1 MSDGWAQVYDALALS
16 YDEMTSGNGWSANTR
31 ARDLLVPL
39 GLAPA
44 RVLDLGA
51 GTGQTAEVL
60 HDLYPAAALTLVDP
74 SPAMLERA
82 GAKVPVTEVVVADAA
97 SFLRADDREWKLV
110 AAIGF
115 LELVPDLFEVLRLA
129 AARLAPGG
137 HLVVSHEPLLD
148 DGSVQARPVSVVSGD
163 QCVRRHP
170 REEVER
176 RAASYGL
183 RRVASDDG
191 VAFERSEGGGPAV
204 NEIVVWRAPAQGAW
218 SAGGV

>member
-1 MSDGWAQVYDALALS
+1 VSDGWAQVYDALAPS
-16 YDEMTSGNGWSANTR
+16 YDEMTSGNGWSANRR
-31 ARDLLVPL
+31 ARDLLAPL
-39 GLAPA
+39 GLAPT
-44 RVLDLGA
+44 RILDLGA
-51 GTGQTAEVL
+51 GTGQTAVALRE
-60 HDLYPAAALTLVDP
+60 LYPAAVLTLVDP

-82 GAKVPVTEVVVADAA
+82 RAKVPGTEVVAADAA
-97 SFLRADDREWKLV
+97 SFLRADDRGWDLV

-115 LELVPDLFEVLRLA
+115 LELAPDLFEVLRLA

-148 DGSVQARPVSVVSGD
+148 DGSVQASPISRVSGG

-183 RRVASDDG
+183 ERVASDDG

-204 NEIVVWRAPAQGAW
+204 NEIVVWRARAQGAW

>member
-1 MSDGWAQVYDALALS
+1 MTDGWAQVYDDLAPS
-16 YDEMTSGNGWSANTR
+16 YDEMTSGNGWSANRR
-31 ARDLLVPL
+31 ARDLLAPL
-39 GLAPA
+39 GLAPT

-51 GTGQTAEVL
+51 GTGQTAVVL
-60 HDLYPAAALTLVDP
+60 HELYPAAALTLVDP

-82 GAKVPVTEVVVADAA
+82 GAKVPVTEVVAADAV
-97 SFLRADDREWKLV
+97 SFLRADECEWDLV

-115 LELVPDLFEVLRLA
+115 LELVPDLSEVLRLA

-148 DGSVQARPVSVVSGD
+148 DGSVQASPVSVVGGS
-163 QCVRRHP
+163 QYVRRHP

-204 NEIVVWRAPAQGAW
+204 NEIVVWSAPAQDDW

>member
-1 MSDGWAQVYDALALS
+1 MSDGWAQVYDALAPS
-16 YDEMTSGNGWSANTR
+16 YDEMTSGNGWSANRRT
-31 ARDLLVPL
+31 RDLLSPL
-39 GLAPA
+39 GLAPT

-51 GTGQTAEVL
+51 GTGQTAVVL
-60 HDLYPAAALTLVDP
+60 HELYPAAALTLVDP
-74 SPAMLERA
+74 SPAMLEQAR
-82 GAKVPVTEVVVADAA
+82 AKVPGSEVVAADAA
-97 SFLRADDREWKLV
+97 SFLRADERDWHLV

-115 LELVPDLFEVLRLA
+115 LELAPDLFEVLQLA

-148 DGSVQARPVSVVSGD
+148 DGSVQARPVSMVSGGH
-163 QCVRRHP
+163 CVRRHP

-204 NEIVVWRAPAQGAW
+204 NEIVVWRARSQGAW

>member
-1 MSDGWAQVYDALALS
+1 MSDGWAQVYDALAPS
-16 YDEMTSGNGWSANTR
+16 YDEMTSGNGWSANRRT
-31 ARDLLVPL
+31 RDLLTPL
-39 GLAPA
+39 GLAPT

-51 GTGQTAEVL
+51 GTGQTAVVL
-60 HDLYPAAALTLVDP
+60 HELYPAAALTLVDP
-74 SPAMLERA
+74 SPAMLEQAR
-82 GAKVPVTEVVVADAA
+82 AKVPGAEVVAADAA
-97 SFLRADDREWKLV
+97 SFLRADERDWQLV

-115 LELVPDLFEVLRLA
+115 LELAPDLFEVLRLA
-129 AARLAPGG
+129 AARLALGG

-148 DGSVQARPVSVVSGD
+148 DGSVQARPISMVSGGH
-163 QCVRRHP
+163 CVRRHP

-204 NEIVVWRAPAQGAW
+204 NEIVVWRARSQGAW

>member
-1 MSDGWAQVYDALALS
+1 VSDGWAQVYDALAPS
-16 YDEMTSGNGWSANTR
+16 YDEMTSGNGWSANRRT
-31 ARDLLVPL
+31 RDLLTPL
-39 GLAPA
+39 GLAPT

-51 GTGQTAEVL
+51 GTGQTAVVL
-60 HDLYPAAALTLVDP
+60 HELYPAAALTLVDP
-74 SPAMLERA
+74 SPAMLEQAR
-82 GAKVPVTEVVVADAA
+82 AKVPGAEVVAADAA
-97 SFLRADDREWKLV
+97 SFLRADERDWQLV

-115 LELVPDLFEVLRLA
+115 LELAPDLFEVLRLA

-148 DGSVQARPVSVVSGD
+148 DGSVQARPISMVSGGH
-163 QCVRRHP
+163 CVRRHP

-204 NEIVVWRAPAQGAW
+204 NEIVVWRARSQGAW